1 MSNDYFDFSFLH
13 DKKSSDSAIQQKK
26 ETEDSEESKENQAT
40 SSSEETVD
48 ESIHESS
55 AELEEQVETEEV
67 TPEKKS
73 GSDSGT
79 SLSWMDGPQLYQD
92 TDSGTRFASALGS
105 DSSNSGSLF
114 DEKPAESDE
123 APSPEETQSSEDTIE
138 PPEEV
143 VDSVNDSEKG
153 ASVDLEETEVV
164 SHDDASKVDLEETVA
179 ETPESVSTPAD
190 AQGVTASVDEDKVVE
205 VKSVSKP
212 EKQEV
217 EKPKKN
223 KSKQTTTVPK
233 LQFTILV
240 SYASAVT
247 LICAYLI
254 MQSYSGKPHDL
265 ESLPDLKPPMQD
277 DQIAYRLVPEAATL
291 PPGHE
296 LELGESRRYGNL
308 MVTPLRVEKGALQFE
323 HYTGDP
329 ARKRESVPQVLK
341 LWVKFENVSKDQTF
355 SPLDR
360 KILLTRIVDSN
371 NRAQLRSNQ
380 FLCPAGKKGDLEN
393 TFLLYDLEEY
403 GDWNFAG
410 MPDDPVL
417 KPGESLEAYIPA
429 SPDASGELDGS
440 AIWRVQFRK
449 GYNPKSKRGVTTLI
463 EVKFN
468 ENEIESA

>member
-1 MSNDYFDFSFLH
+1 MPNDDFDLSFLH
-13 DKKSSDSAIQQKK
+13 DNKASDSAIKQKK
-26 ETEDSEESKENQAT
+26 EVEESEESNENQE
-40 SSSEETVD
+40 SSSDEDVVDESVNESSEEV
-48 ESIHESS
+48 EA
-55 AELEEQVETEEV
+55 AEAP
-67 TPEKKS
+67 PEKKS

-92 TDSGTRFASALGS
+92 SDSGTRFASALGS
-105 DSSNSGSLF
+105 DSSTGESLF
-114 DEKPAESDE
+114 DEKPAESAE
-123 APSPEETQSSEDTIE
+123 APAEEEAQVTEDTIE
-138 PPEEV
+138 AAEDAAKLEDDKEE
-143 VDSVNDSEKG
+143 SSP
-153 ASVDLEETEVV
+153 ADLDETEVI
-164 SHDDASKVDLEETVA
+164 SQEEPKVDLEETIA
-179 ETPESVSTPAD
+179 DTPEATIAPAKVEEV
-190 AQGVTASVDEDKVVE
+190 AASVDQDEVVE
-205 VKSVSKP
+205 VKPVTKP
-212 EKQEV
+212 DNQKV
-217 EKPKKN
+217 KKPKTS

-308 MVTPLRVEKGALQFE
+308 IVTPLRVEKGTLRFE

-341 LWVKFENVSKDQTF
+341 LWVKFENVSKDQSF

-371 NRAQLRSNQ
+371 NRTQLRSNQ
-380 FLCPAGKKGDLEN
+380 FLCPAGSKGDLKN

-410 MPDDPVL
+410 MQDDPVL
-417 KPGESLEAYIPA
+417 KPGETMEAYIPA
-429 SPDASGELDGS
+429 SPDAAGELDG
-440 AIWRVQFRK
+440 AAVWRLQFRK

-468 ENEIESA
+468 KNEIESA